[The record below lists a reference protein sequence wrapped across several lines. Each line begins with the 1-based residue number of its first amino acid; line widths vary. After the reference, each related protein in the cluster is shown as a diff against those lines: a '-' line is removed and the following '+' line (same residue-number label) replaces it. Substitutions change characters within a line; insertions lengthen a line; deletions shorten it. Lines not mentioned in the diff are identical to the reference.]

1 VTEAQQRYRRLG
13 KYELHQL
20 LGEGAMGIVWKAYD
34 TVLRRFVA
42 LKLLSS
48 SFRKTKD
55 MQERFLREA
64 RAAGAIQHANIV
76 TVYDLGESDGQ
87 LYIAMELVEGRD
99 LSDMIALRDP
109 LALERKLDITIEV
122 LAGLHFAHQRG
133 VIHRDVKPSNVRVM
147 PDGRIKIMDFGIARL
162 QKADATGS
170 GAIVGTPT
178 YMAPEQI
185 TNGAI
190 TPATDVFSVGCMLYE
205 LLCYQRPFEAESVHG
220 VLYQVL
226 TTEPRPLRTVAPS
239 IPAALERVV
248 AKAMNKVPHER
259 YESAGQMMST
269 LQQIRAALS
278 GADEEATQPLGRW
291 TPLPRPMLK
300 LITHASMKARLAVLG
315 ALAAVV
321 LLLLYAPS
329 QPGQDSTA
337 VAVAPVLPNPPAAQP
352 SASGLTPTAP
362 PTAPGRASRGL
373 AANPDAPPV
382 SLAVSTRRDSALAAR
397 DRAIGAGAQKNSV
410 PSLLLAQTMLEASDR
425 ALQRGDQSLALRGY
439 VESAERYG
447 QAREEARTMEREARR
462 IVERVTPLVQAIPTG
477 RAAANAG
484 VYLARAESLLT
495 QQDFTLAKMAAQ
507 SAEQIGIDAGIAPPS
522 TQPADPRAAIDV
534 LLSDLERALASERI
548 SNIRVLYPGLTDAD
562 QRAWESFF
570 RDWNQITAKFTI
582 EDFDAR
588 GATATGNV
596 RAQFQ
601 YVPAAGG
608 APRINRRRFAM
619 RFEKRDVG
627 WRLAGV
633 SELK

>member
-1 VTEAQQRYRRLG
+1 MSDAQQRYRRLG

-34 TVLRRFVA
+34 TVLRRYVA

-48 SFRKTKD
+48 SFRKTHD

-76 TVYDLGESDGQ
+76 TVYDLGESEGQ

-109 LALERKLDITIEV
+109 LALERKLDIVIEV
-122 LAGLHFAHQRG
+122 LQGLSYAHERG
-133 VIHRDVKPSNVRVM
+133 VIHRDVKPSNVRIAS
-147 PDGRIKIMDFGIARL
+147 DGSVKIMDFGIARL
-162 QKADATGS
+162 QSADVTGS

-190 TPATDVFSVGCMLYE
+190 TPATDVFSVGCLLYE

-259 YESAGQMMST
+259 YESAGKMMAT

-300 LITHASMKARLAVLG
+300 LITHASMRARLAVLG

-321 LLLLYAPS
+321 VLLLYAPGPPGE
-329 QPGQDSTA
+329 QPPGA
-337 VAVAPVLPNPPAAQP
+337 VAANPPAPRQP
-352 SASGLTPTAP
+352 LGGSGGALAP
-362 PTAPGRASRGL
+362 PPL
-373 AANPDAPPV
+373 PPHAAPV
-382 SLAVSTRRDSALAAR
+382 SLAVSSRRDSAMAAR
-397 DRAIGAGAQKNSV
+397 DRAVAAGAEKNSV
-410 PSLLLAQTMLEASDR
+410 PSLLLARTMLEASDQ
-425 ALQRGDQSLALRGY
+425 ALQRGDPSLALRGY
-439 VESAERYG
+439 VESAQRYA
-447 QAREEARTMEREARR
+447 QAREEAHEMDREAQHM
-462 IVERVTPLVQAIPTG
+462 IQRVTPVVQALPAG
-477 RAAANAG
+477 RAASNAG
-484 VYLARAESLLT
+484 VFLARAESLLRE
-495 QQDFTLAKMAAQ
+495 QDFTLAKVAAQ

-522 TQPADPRAAIDV
+522 TQPAGARGAIDV
-534 LLSDLERALASERI
+534 LLDDLGRALSSQRI
-548 SNIRVLYPGLTDAD
+548 ANLRVLYPGLTEDERRSWDA
-562 QRAWESFF
+562 FF
-570 RDWNQITAKFTI
+570 REWNQITAKFTM
-582 EDFDAR
+582 EDFKTQ

-596 RAQFQ
+596 RAMFQ
-601 YVPAAGG
+601 YLPPRGG
-608 APRINRRRFAM
+608 APRVDRRRFAM
-619 RFEKRDVG
+619 RLEKKEVG
-627 WRLAGV
+627 WRLAAAT
-633 SELK
+633 ELK

>member
-34 TVLRRFVA
+34 TVLRRYVA

-76 TVYDLGESDGQ
+76 TVYDLGESEGQ
-87 LYIAMELVEGRD
+87 LFIAMELVEGRD

-109 LALERKLDITIEV
+109 LALERKLDIAIEV
-122 LAGLHFAHQRG
+122 LTGLHFAHQRG

-147 PDGRIKIMDFGIARL
+147 PDGRVKIMDFGIARL
-162 QKADATGS
+162 QKADASGS

-190 TPATDVFSVGCMLYE
+190 TAATDVFSVGCMLYE
-205 LLCYQRPFEAESVHG
+205 LLSYQRPFEAESVHG

-226 TTEPRPLRTVAPS
+226 TTEPRALRTVAPS

-269 LQQIRAALS
+269 LQQIRSALS
-278 GADEEATQPLGRW
+278 GADDEATQPLGRW
-291 TPLPRPMLK
+291 TPLPQPVLK
-300 LITHASMKARLAVLG
+300 LITHASIRARLAVLG

-321 LLLLYAPS
+321 LLLLFS
-329 QPGQDSTA
+329 PGQSSDDQLNA
-337 VAVAPVLPNPPAAQP
+337 VLAPPPPPPNPPAA
-352 SASGLTPTAP
+352 TPP
-362 PTAPGRASRGL
+362 IGL
-373 AANPDAPPV
+373 AAPPSIPDGAPV
-382 SLAVSTRRDSALAAR
+382 SMAVSLRRDSALALR
-397 DRAIGAGAQKNSV
+397 DRAVSAGALKNSV
-410 PSLLLAQTMLEASDR
+410 PAMILAETMFQSSEQ
-425 ALQRGDQSLALRGY
+425 ALQAGDQSRAIRGY
-439 VESAERYG
+439 VEAEHQYSRARE
-447 QAREEARTMEREARR
+447 QARVMDREAQQM
-462 IVERVTPLVQAIPTG
+462 VLRVAPVVQALPTG
-477 RAAANAG
+477 TAAANAG
-484 VYLARAESLLT
+484 IFLARAESLLRE
-495 QQDFTLAKMAAQ
+495 QDFTLAKVAAQ

-522 TQPADPRAAIDV
+522 PQPPNPRGAVDV
-534 LLSDLERALASERI
+534 LLADLGRALASQRI
-548 SNIRVLYPGLTDAD
+548 ANLRVLYPGLTEDERRD
-562 QRAWESFF
+562 WEAFF
-570 RDWNQITAKFTI
+570 RDWNQITARFTV
-582 EDFDAR
+582 EDFKVQQG

-596 RAQFQ
+596 RAMLE

-608 APRINRRRFAM
+608 APRIDRRRFAM
-619 RFEKRDVG
+619 RFEKKDVG
-627 WRLAGV
+627 WRLATV
-633 SELK
+633 AELK

>member
-1 VTEAQQRYRRLG
+1 MSEGQQRYRRLG

-20 LGEGAMGIVWKAYD
+20 LGEGAMGIVWKSYD
-34 TVLRRFVA
+34 TVLRRYVA

-48 SFRKTKD
+48 SFRKTQD

-76 TVYDLGESDGQ
+76 TVYDLGEAEGQ

-99 LSDMIALRDP
+99 LADMIALRDP

-147 PDGRIKIMDFGIARL
+147 PDGRVKIMDFGIARL

-190 TPATDVFSVGCMLYE
+190 TAATDVFSVGCMLYE
-205 LLCYQRPFEAESVHG
+205 LLSYQRPFEAESVHG

-226 TTEPRPLRTVAPS
+226 TTEPRALRTVAPS

-269 LQQIRAALS
+269 LQQIRSALS
-278 GADEEATQPLGRW
+278 GADDEATQPLGRW
-291 TPLPRPMLK
+291 TPLPRPVLK
-300 LITHASMKARLAVLG
+300 LITHASMRARLAVLG

-321 LLLLYAPS
+321 VLLLYAPG
-329 QPGQDSTA
+329 QPIADESSELRA
-337 VAVAPVLPNPPAAQP
+337 NPPAAAP
-352 SASGLTPTAP
+352 S
-362 PTAPGRASRGL
+362 GL
-373 AANPDAPPV
+373 AAPPSLPDAVPV

-397 DRAIGAGAQKNSV
+397 DRAVAAGALKNSV
-410 PSLLLAQTMLEASDR
+410 PAMILAETMFQASEQ
-425 ALQRGDQSLALRGY
+425 ALQAGDQSRALRGY
-439 VESAERYG
+439 FEAVQQYG
-447 QAREEARTMEREARR
+447 RARDEARAMDREAQRM
-462 IVERVTPLVQAIPTG
+462 VQRVTPVVQAIPTG
-477 RAAANAG
+477 PAAANAAIF
-484 VYLARAESLLT
+484 LARAESLLRE
-495 QQDFTLAKMAAQ
+495 QDFTLAKVAAQ
-507 SAEQIGIDAGIAPPS
+507 SAEQIGIDVGMAPPS
-522 TQPADPRAAIDV
+522 PQPPEARDAVTV
-534 LLSDLERALASERI
+534 LLDDLGRALASQRI
-548 SNIRVLYPGLTDAD
+548 ANLRVLYPGLTDEE
-562 QRAWESFF
+562 RRGWEAFF

-582 EDFDAR
+582 EDFKLQ
-588 GATATGNV
+588 GATAMGNV
-596 RAQFQ
+596 RAMFQ
-601 YVPAAGG
+601 YVPARGG
-608 APRINRRRFAM
+608 APRLDRRRFAM
-619 RFEKRDVG
+619 RFERKDVG

>member
-1 VTEAQQRYRRLG
+1 MSDGSQRYRRLG

-34 TVLRRFVA
+34 TVLRRYVA
-42 LKLLSS
+42 LKLLSA

-76 TVYDLGESDGQ
+76 TVYDLGESEGQ
-87 LYIAMELVEGRD
+87 LFIAMELVEGRD

-109 LALERKLDITIEV
+109 LALERKLDIATEV
-122 LAGLHFAHQRG
+122 LTGLQFAHQRG

-147 PDGRIKIMDFGIARL
+147 PDGRVKIMDFGIARL
-162 QKADATGS
+162 QKADSTGS

-300 LITHASMKARLAVLG
+300 LITHASMRARLIVLG

-321 LLLLYAPS
+321 LLLVYAP
-329 QPGQDSTA
+329 GQTA
-337 VAVAPVLPNPPAAQP
+337 EDPNAGFVNPPPPAPTGLVAPPAAP
-352 SASGLTPTAP
+352 TSA
-362 PTAPGRASRGL
+362 
-373 AANPDAPPV
+373 PV
-382 SLAVSTRRDSALAAR
+382 SIAVSSRRDSAIAAH
-397 DRAIGAGAQKNSV
+397 DRAIAAGAQKNSV
-410 PSLLLAQTMLEASDR
+410 PALILAQSMFEAADQ

-439 VESAERYG
+439 VEAT
-447 QAREEARTMEREARR
+447 QAYNRARDEARAMDREAQHM
-462 IVERVTPLVQAIPTG
+462 IERVTPVVQAIPTG
-477 RAAANAG
+477 RASSNAG
-484 VYLARAESLLT
+484 IFLARAESLLHE
-495 QQDFTLAKMAAQ
+495 QDFTLAKVAAQ

-522 TQPADPRAAIDV
+522 AQPAGAREGIDV
-534 LLSDLERALASERI
+534 LLSDLARALASQRI
-548 SNIRVLYPGLTDAD
+548 SNIRVLYPGLTDSE
-562 QRAWESFF
+562 RRGWEAFF
-570 RDWNQITAKFTI
+570 RDWNQITAKFTV
-582 EDFDAR
+582 EDFSVR
-588 GATATGNV
+588 GTTANGNV
-596 RAQFQ
+596 RAMFE
-601 YVPAAGG
+601 YIPAKGG
-608 APRINRRRFAM
+608 APRVDRRRFAM
-619 RFEKRDVG
+619 RFERKDVG
-627 WRLAGV
+627 WRLAAV
-633 SELK
+633 TELN

>member
-1 VTEAQQRYRRLG
+1 MSDAQQRYRRLG

-34 TVLRRFVA
+34 TVLRRYVA
-42 LKLLSS
+42 LKLLSAG
-48 SFRKTKD
+48 FRKTKD

-76 TVYDLGESDGQ
+76 TVYDLGESEGQ
-87 LYIAMELVEGRD
+87 LFIAMELVEGRD

-109 LALERKLDITIEV
+109 LALERKLDIAIEV

-162 QKADATGS
+162 QKADSTGS

-248 AKAMNKVPHER
+248 NKAMNKVPHER
-259 YESAGQMMST
+259 YESAGQMMSM

-291 TPLPRPMLK
+291 TPLPRPLLK

-321 LLLLYAPS
+321 VLLVYAPS
-329 QPGQDSTA
+329 QPADGPPSTPTGGQ
-337 VAVAPVLPNPPAAQP
+337 VIPPPA
-352 SASGLTPTAP
+352 TP
-362 PTAPGRASRGL
+362 PGGL
-373 AANPDAPPV
+373 AAPPPAPNGPPV
-382 SLAVSTRRDSALAAR
+382 SLAVSLRRDSALAAR
-397 DRAIGAGAQKNSV
+397 DRAIAAGAQKNSV

-439 VESAERYG
+439 VESAQRYA
-447 QAREEARTMEREARR
+447 QAHEEARVMDREAQHM
-462 IVERVTPLVQAIPTG
+462 IERVSPVVQALPAG

-484 VYLARAESLLT
+484 VFLARAESLLRA
-495 QQDFTLAKMAAQ
+495 QDFTLAKMAAQ

-522 TQPADPRAAIDV
+522 AQPPDARGAIEV
-534 LLSDLERALASERI
+534 LLSDLGRALASQRI
-548 SNIRVLYPGLTDAD
+548 SNIRVLYPGLTEDERRSWD
-562 QRAWESFF
+562 SFF
-570 RDWNQITAKFTI
+570 REWNQITAKFII
-582 EDFDAR
+582 EDFKVQ
-588 GATATGNV
+588 GNTATGNV
-596 RAQFQ
+596 RATFA
-601 YVPAAGG
+601 YVPERGG
-608 APRINRRRFAM
+608 APREDRRRFAM
-619 RFEKRDVG
+619 RFERKDVG
-627 WRLAGV
+627 WRLTAV
-633 SELK
+633 TELK

>member
-1 VTEAQQRYRRLG
+1 MSDAEQRYRRLG

-34 TVLRRFVA
+34 TVLRRYVA

-76 TVYDLGESDGQ
+76 TVYDLGESEGQ

-109 LALERKLDITIEV
+109 LALERKLDITTEV
-122 LAGLHFAHQRG
+122 LTGLHFAHQRG

-147 PDGRIKIMDFGIARL
+147 PDGRVKIMDFGIARL

-259 YESAGQMMST
+259 YESAGQMMAT
-269 LQQIRAALS
+269 LQQIRSALS
-278 GADEEATQPLGRW
+278 GADDEATQPLGRW
-291 TPLPRPMLK
+291 TPLPKPLLK
-300 LITHASMKARLAVLG
+300 LITYASMRARLAVLG

-321 LLLLYAPS
+321 LLLLFS
-329 QPGQDSTA
+329 PGQSGDSQANA
-337 VAVAPVLPNPPAAQP
+337 VLAPPPVIPPAPATPLIVPPTVTEAPV
-352 SASGLTPTAP
+352 SM
-362 PTAPGRASRGL
+362 
-373 AANPDAPPV
+373 
-382 SLAVSTRRDSALAAR
+382 AVTNRRDSAFAAR
-397 DRAIGAGAQKNSV
+397 DRAIAAGALKNSV
-410 PSLLLAQTMLEASDR
+410 AAWILAESMFQASEQ
-425 ALQRGDQSLALRGY
+425 ALQSGDQSRAIRGY
-439 VESAERYG
+439 VEAVSQYSRARA
-447 QAREEARTMEREARR
+447 QARGMDREARVM
-462 IVERVTPLVQAIPTG
+462 VERVAPVVQAIPTG
-477 RAAANAG
+477 AAAANAAIF
-484 VYLARAESLLT
+484 LARAESLLRE
-495 QQDFTLAKMAAQ
+495 QDFTLAKVAAQ

-522 TQPADPRAAIDV
+522 AQPAGPRAAVDV
-534 LLSDLERALASERI
+534 LLSDLGRALSSQRI
-548 SNIRVLYPGLTDAD
+548 ANLRVLYPSLTEEE
-562 QRAWESFF
+562 RRGWERFF
-570 RDWNQITAKFTI
+570 RDWNQITAKFSVDNFRVQPNAT
-582 EDFDAR
+582 
-588 GATATGNV
+588 TATGEV
-596 RAQFQ
+596 HATFQ
-601 YVPAAGG
+601 YVPSTGG
-608 APRINRRRFAM
+608 APRVDRRRFEM
-619 RFEKRDVG
+619 RFEKKEVG
-627 WRLAGV
+627 WRLAAV
-633 SELK
+633 NELK

>member
-1 VTEAQQRYRRLG
+1 MTDSQQRYRRLG

-34 TVLRRFVA
+34 TVLRRYVA

-76 TVYDLGESDGQ
+76 TVYDLGESEGQ
-87 LYIAMELVEGRD
+87 LYIAMELVEGHD

-109 LALERKLDITIEV
+109 LALERKLDITMEV

-133 VIHRDVKPSNVRVM
+133 VIHRDVKPSNVRIM

-190 TPATDVFSVGCMLYE
+190 TAATDVFSVGCLLYE
-205 LLCYQRPFEAESVHG
+205 LLCYRRPFEAESVHG

-300 LITHASMKARLAVLG
+300 LITHASMRARLAVLG

-321 LLLLYAPS
+321 VLLLYAP
-329 QPGQDSTA
+329 G
-337 VAVAPVLPNPPAAQP
+337 PPAEEAGGAAATISPAQHVAGGGGP
-352 SASGLTPTAP
+352 G
-362 PTAPGRASRGL
+362 APGGPGGL
-373 AANPDAPPV
+373 AAPPPPPRTALV
-382 SLAVSTRRDSALAAR
+382 SLAVSSRRDSALAAR
-397 DRAIGAGAQKNSV
+397 DRAITAGAQKNSV
-410 PSLLLAQTMLEASDR
+410 PSLLLAQTMLETSDR
-425 ALQRGDQSLALRGY
+425 ALERGDQSLALRGY
-439 VESAERYG
+439 VESAQRYA
-447 QAREEARTMEREARR
+447 QARDEARAMEREAQHM
-462 IVERVTPLVQAIPTG
+462 IQRVTPVVQALPAG

-484 VYLARAESLLT
+484 VFLARAESLLRE
-495 QQDFTLAKMAAQ
+495 QDYTLAKVAAQ

-522 TQPADPRAAIDV
+522 TQPADARGAIDV
-534 LLSDLERALASERI
+534 LLDDLGRALASQRI
-548 SNIRVLYPGLTDAD
+548 SNLRVLYPGLTEEE
-562 QRAWESFF
+562 RSSWEAFF
-570 RDWNQITAKFTI
+570 REWNQITAKFTV
-582 EDFDAR
+582 EDFKTQ
-588 GATATGNV
+588 GASATGNV
-596 RAQFQ
+596 RALFQ
-601 YVPAAGG
+601 YVPAHGG
-608 APRINRRRFAM
+608 APRMDRRRFAM
-619 RFEKRDVG
+619 RFEKKDVG
-627 WRLAGV
+627 WRLAAV
-633 SELK
+633 TELK

>member
-1 VTEAQQRYRRLG
+1 VTDSQQRYRRLG

-34 TVLRRFVA
+34 TVLRRYVA

-76 TVYDLGESDGQ
+76 TVYDLGESEGQ

-109 LALERKLDITIEV
+109 LALERKLDITMEV

-133 VIHRDVKPSNVRVM
+133 VIHRDVKPSNVRIM

-190 TPATDVFSVGCMLYE
+190 TAATDVFSVGCLLYE
-205 LLCYQRPFEAESVHG
+205 LLCYRRPFEAESVHG

-300 LITHASMKARLAVLG
+300 LITHASMRARLAVLG

-321 LLLLYAPS
+321 VLLLYAP
-329 QPGQDSTA
+329 G
-337 VAVAPVLPNPPAAQP
+337 PPAEEPGGAATTIPPAQHVAGGAGP
-352 SASGLTPTAP
+352 G
-362 PTAPGRASRGL
+362 APGGPGGL
-373 AANPDAPPV
+373 AAPPPPPRTALV
-382 SLAVSTRRDSALAAR
+382 SLAVSSRRDSALAAR
-397 DRAIGAGAQKNSV
+397 DRAITAGAQKNSV
-410 PSLLLAQTMLEASDR
+410 PSLLLAQTMLETSDR
-425 ALQRGDQSLALRGY
+425 ALERGDQSLALRGY
-439 VESAERYG
+439 VESAQRYA
-447 QAREEARTMEREARR
+447 QARDEARAMEREAQHM
-462 IVERVTPLVQAIPTG
+462 IQRVTPVVQALPAG

-484 VYLARAESLLT
+484 VFLARAESLLRE
-495 QQDFTLAKMAAQ
+495 QDYTLAKVAAQ

-522 TQPADPRAAIDV
+522 TQPADARGAIDV
-534 LLSDLERALASERI
+534 LLDDLGRALASQRI
-548 SNIRVLYPGLTDAD
+548 SNLRVLYPGLTEEE
-562 QRAWESFF
+562 RRSWEAFF
-570 RDWNQITAKFTI
+570 REWNQITAKFTV
-582 EDFDAR
+582 EDFKTQ
-588 GATATGNV
+588 GASATGNV
-596 RAQFQ
+596 RALFQ
-601 YVPAAGG
+601 YVPAHGG
-608 APRINRRRFAM
+608 APRIDRRRFAM
-619 RFEKRDVG
+619 RFEKKDAG
-627 WRLAGV
+627 WRLAAV
-633 SELK
+633 TELK

>member
-1 VTEAQQRYRRLG
+1 MSDTSQRYRRLG

-34 TVLRRFVA
+34 TVLRRYVA
-42 LKLLSS
+42 LKLLSA

-76 TVYDLGESDGQ
+76 TVYDLGESEGQ
-87 LYIAMELVEGRD
+87 LFIAMELVEGRD

-109 LALERKLDITIEV
+109 LALERKLDIATEV
-122 LAGLHFAHQRG
+122 LTGLQFAHQRG

-147 PDGRIKIMDFGIARL
+147 PDGRVKIMDFGIARL
-162 QKADATGS
+162 QKADSTGS

-300 LITHASMKARLAVLG
+300 LITHASMRARLIVLG

-321 LLLLYAPS
+321 LLLVYAP
-329 QPGQDSTA
+329 GQTA
-337 VAVAPVLPNPPAAQP
+337 EDPNAGFVNPPPPAPTGLVAPPAAP
-352 SASGLTPTAP
+352 TSA
-362 PTAPGRASRGL
+362 
-373 AANPDAPPV
+373 PV
-382 SLAVSTRRDSALAAR
+382 SIAVSSRRDSAIAAH
-397 DRAIGAGAQKNSV
+397 DRAIAAGAQKNSV
-410 PSLLLAQTMLEASDR
+410 PALILAQSMFEAADQ

-439 VESAERYG
+439 VEAT
-447 QAREEARTMEREARR
+447 QAYNRARDEARAMDREAQHM
-462 IVERVTPLVQAIPTG
+462 IERVTPVVQAIPTG
-477 RAAANAG
+477 RASSNAG
-484 VYLARAESLLT
+484 IFLARAESLLHE
-495 QQDFTLAKMAAQ
+495 QDFTLAKVAAQ

-522 TQPADPRAAIDV
+522 AQPAGAREGIDV
-534 LLSDLERALASERI
+534 LLSDLARALASQRI
-548 SNIRVLYPGLTDAD
+548 SNIRVLYPGLTDSE
-562 QRAWESFF
+562 RRGWEAFF
-570 RDWNQITAKFTI
+570 RDWNQITAKFTV
-582 EDFDAR
+582 EDFSVR
-588 GATATGNV
+588 GTTANGNV
-596 RAQFQ
+596 RAMFE
-601 YVPAAGG
+601 YIPAKGG
-608 APRINRRRFAM
+608 APRVDRRRFAM
-619 RFEKRDVG
+619 RFERKDVG
-627 WRLAGV
+627 WRLAAV
-633 SELK
+633 TELK

>member
-1 VTEAQQRYRRLG
+1 MSDASQRYRRLG

-34 TVLRRFVA
+34 TVLRRYVA
-42 LKLLSS
+42 LKLLSA

-76 TVYDLGESDGQ
+76 TVYDLGESEGQ
-87 LYIAMELVEGRD
+87 LFIAMELVEGRD

-109 LALERKLDITIEV
+109 LALERKLDIATEV
-122 LAGLHFAHQRG
+122 LTGLQFAHQRG

-147 PDGRIKIMDFGIARL
+147 PDGRVKIMDFGIARL
-162 QKADATGS
+162 QKADSTGS

-300 LITHASMKARLAVLG
+300 LITHASMRARLIVLG

-321 LLLLYAPS
+321 LLLVYAP
-329 QPGQDSTA
+329 GQTA
-337 VAVAPVLPNPPAAQP
+337 EDPNAGFVNPPPPAPTGLVAPPAAP
-352 SASGLTPTAP
+352 TSA
-362 PTAPGRASRGL
+362 
-373 AANPDAPPV
+373 PV
-382 SLAVSTRRDSALAAR
+382 SIAVSSRRDSAIAAH
-397 DRAIGAGAQKNSV
+397 DRAIAAGAQKNSV
-410 PSLLLAQTMLEASDR
+410 PALILAQSMFEAADQ

-439 VESAERYG
+439 VEAT
-447 QAREEARTMEREARR
+447 QAYNRARDEARAMDREAQHM
-462 IVERVTPLVQAIPTG
+462 IERVTPVVQAIPTG
-477 RAAANAG
+477 RASSNAG
-484 VYLARAESLLT
+484 IFLARAESLLHE
-495 QQDFTLAKMAAQ
+495 QDFTLAKVAAQ

-522 TQPADPRAAIDV
+522 AQPAGAREGIDV
-534 LLSDLERALASERI
+534 LLSDLARALASQRI
-548 SNIRVLYPGLTDAD
+548 SNIRVLYPGLTDSE
-562 QRAWESFF
+562 RRGWEAFF
-570 RDWNQITAKFTI
+570 RDWNQITAKFTV
-582 EDFDAR
+582 EDFSVR
-588 GATATGNV
+588 GTTANGNV
-596 RAQFQ
+596 RAMFE
-601 YVPAAGG
+601 YIPAKGG
-608 APRINRRRFAM
+608 APRVDRRRFAM
-619 RFEKRDVG
+619 RFERKDVG
-627 WRLAGV
+627 WRLAAV
-633 SELK
+633 TELN

>member
-1 VTEAQQRYRRLG
+1 MSDASQRYRRLG

-34 TVLRRFVA
+34 TVLRRYVA
-42 LKLLSS
+42 LKLLSA

-76 TVYDLGESDGQ
+76 TVYDLGESEGQ
-87 LYIAMELVEGRD
+87 LFIAMELVEGRD

-109 LALERKLDITIEV
+109 LALERKLDIAIEV
-122 LAGLHFAHQRG
+122 LTGLQFAHQRG

-147 PDGRIKIMDFGIARL
+147 PDGRVKIMDFGIARL
-162 QKADATGS
+162 QKADTTGS

-300 LITHASMKARLAVLG
+300 LITHASMRARVAVLA

-321 LLLLYAPS
+321 LLLVYASGQTAEDPS
-329 QPGQDSTA
+329 PA
-337 VAVAPVLPNPPAAQP
+337 VVNPPPPAPTGLSAPPAAP
-352 SASGLTPTAP
+352 TGVPISMYLT
-362 PTAPGRASRGL
+362 S
-373 AANPDAPPV
+373 
-382 SLAVSTRRDSALAAR
+382 RRDSAIAAH
-397 DRAIGAGAQKNSV
+397 DRAIAAGAQKNSV
-410 PSLLLAQTMLEASDR
+410 PALILAQSMFEAADQ
-425 ALQRGDQSLALRGY
+425 ALQRGDQSLAVRGY
-439 VESAERYG
+439 IEAT
-447 QAREEARTMEREARR
+447 QAYARAHEEARAMDREAQHM
-462 IVERVTPLVQAIPTG
+462 IERVSPVVQAIPTG
-477 RAAANAG
+477 RAASNAG
-484 VYLARAESLLT
+484 VFLARAESLLHE
-495 QQDFTLAKMAAQ
+495 QDFTLAKVAAQ

-522 TQPADPRAAIDV
+522 AQPAGAREGIDV
-534 LLSDLERALASERI
+534 LLSDLARALASQRI
-548 SNIRVLYPGLTDAD
+548 SNIRVLYPGLTDSE
-562 QRAWESFF
+562 RRGWEAFF

-582 EDFDAR
+582 EDFRVD
-588 GATATGNV
+588 GTTATGNV
-596 RAQFQ
+596 RAMFE
-601 YVPAAGG
+601 YVPARGG
-608 APRINRRRFAM
+608 APRVDRRRFAM
-619 RFEKRDVG
+619 RFERKDVG
-627 WRLAGV
+627 WRLAAV
-633 SELK
+633 TELK

>member
-1 VTEAQQRYRRLG
+1 MSGAPPPLPPPSPAPPPQRYRRLG

-20 LGEGAMGIVWKAYD
+20 LGEGAMGIVWKSYD
-34 TVLRRFVA
+34 TVLRRYVA
-42 LKLLSS
+42 LKLLSA

-76 TVYDLGESDGQ
+76 TVYDLGEAEGQ

-122 LAGLHFAHQRG
+122 LDGLHFAHQRG

-147 PDGRIKIMDFGIARL
+147 TDGRIKIMDFGIARL
-162 QKADATGS
+162 QKAESTGS
-170 GAIVGTPT
+170 GSIVGTPT

-259 YESAGQMMST
+259 YESAGQMMSM

-291 TPLPRPMLK
+291 TPLPRPVLK
-300 LITHASMKARLAVLG
+300 LITHASMRARLAVLG

-321 LLLLYAPS
+321 VLLLYAPG
-329 QPGQDSTA
+329 QPAAEPGNAGGANPS
-337 VAVAPVLPNPPAAQP
+337 VSAPPPGFGAPPPAA
-352 SASGLTPTAP
+352 GVE
-362 PTAPGRASRGL
+362 
-373 AANPDAPPV
+373 PV
-382 SLAVSTRRDSALAAR
+382 SIAVSTRRDSALAAR
-397 DRAIGAGAQKNSV
+397 DRAIVAGAQKNTV
-410 PSLLLAQTMLEASDR
+410 PALLLAETMFQASEQ

-439 VESAERYG
+439 VEAAQRFG
-447 QAREEARTMEREARR
+447 HARDEARAMDREAQRM
-462 IVERVTPLVQAIPTG
+462 IDRVTPVVQAIPTG
-477 RAAANAG
+477 PAAANAG
-484 VYLARAESLLT
+484 VFLARAESLLR
-495 QQDFTLAKMAAQ
+495 QQDFTLAKVAAQ

-522 TQPADPRAAIDV
+522 TQPPEARAAVDV
-534 LLSDLERALASERI
+534 LLDDLGRALASQRI
-548 SNIRVLYPGLTDAD
+548 SNIRVLYPGLTDAE
-562 QRAWESFF
+562 RRGWEAFF
-570 RDWNQITAKFTI
+570 RDWNQITAKFTV
-582 EDFDAR
+582 EDFKVQ

-596 RAQFQ
+596 HAMFE
-601 YVPAAGG
+601 YVPAPGG
-608 APRINRRRFAM
+608 APRVDRRRFAM
-619 RFEKRDVG
+619 RFEKKDAG
-627 WRLAGV
+627 WRLAAV
-633 SELK
+633 NELK

>member
-1 VTEAQQRYRRLG
+1 MSDAQQRYRRLG

-34 TVLRRFVA
+34 TVLRRYVA
-42 LKLLSS
+42 LKLLSTG
-48 SFRKTKD
+48 FRKTKD

-76 TVYDLGESDGQ
+76 TVYDLGESEGQ
-87 LYIAMELVEGRD
+87 LFIAMELVEGRD

-109 LALERKLDITIEV
+109 LALERKLDIAIEV

-162 QKADATGS
+162 QKADSTGS

-248 AKAMNKVPHER
+248 NKAMNKVPHER
-259 YESAGQMMST
+259 YESAGQMMAM

-321 LLLLYAPS
+321 VLLVYAPS
-329 QPGQDSTA
+329 QPADGPSNTTA
-337 VAVAPVLPNPPAAQP
+337 GGPVIPPPA
-352 SASGLTPTAP
+352 TP
-362 PTAPGRASRGL
+362 PGGL
-373 AANPDAPPV
+373 AAPPPAPDGQPV
-382 SLAVSTRRDSALAAR
+382 LLAVSVRRDSALAAR
-397 DRAIGAGAQKNSV
+397 DRAIAAGAQKNSV

-439 VESAERYG
+439 VESAQRYA
-447 QAREEARTMEREARR
+447 QAHEEARAMDREAQHM
-462 IVERVTPLVQAIPTG
+462 IERVSPVVQAIPAG

-484 VYLARAESLLT
+484 VFLARAESLLRA
-495 QQDFTLAKMAAQ
+495 QDFTLAKMAAQ

-522 TQPADPRAAIDV
+522 AQPPDARGAIDV
-534 LLSDLERALASERI
+534 LLSDLGRALASQRI
-548 SNIRVLYPGLTDAD
+548 SNIRVLYPGLTEDERRSWD
-562 QRAWESFF
+562 SFF
-570 RDWNQITAKFTI
+570 REWNQITAKFVI
-582 EDFDAR
+582 EDFKVQ
-588 GATATGNV
+588 GSTATGNV
-596 RAQFQ
+596 RATFD
-601 YVPAAGG
+601 YVPERGG
-608 APRINRRRFAM
+608 APREDRRRFAM
-619 RFEKRDVG
+619 RFERKDVG
-627 WRLAGV
+627 WRLTAV
-633 SELK
+633 TELK

>member
-1 VTEAQQRYRRLG
+1 MSEAQQRYRRLG

-34 TVLRRFVA
+34 TVLRRYVA

-122 LAGLHFAHQRG
+122 LTGLHFAHQRG
-133 VIHRDVKPSNVRVM
+133 VIHRDVKPSNVRMM
-147 PDGRIKIMDFGIARL
+147 PDGRVKIMDFGIARL

-190 TPATDVFSVGCMLYE
+190 TAATDVFSVGCMLYE

-226 TTEPRPLRTVAPS
+226 TTEPRALRTVAPS

-269 LQQIRAALS
+269 LQQIRSALS
-278 GADEEATQPLGRW
+278 GADDEATQPLGRW
-291 TPLPRPMLK
+291 TPLPQPLLK
-300 LITHASMKARLAVLG
+300 LITHASMRARLAVLG

-321 LLLLYAPS
+321 LLLWFS
-329 QPGQDSTA
+329 PGQSSDDQLNA
-337 VAVAPVLPNPPAAQP
+337 VLAPPPNPPAATQP
-352 SASGLTPTAP
+352 M
-362 PTAPGRASRGL
+362 GL
-373 AANPDAPPV
+373 AAPPAIPDGAPV
-382 SLAVSTRRDSALAAR
+382 SMAVSLRRDSALAAR
-397 DRAIGAGAQKNSV
+397 DRAVSAGALKNSV
-410 PSLLLAQTMLEASDR
+410 PAMILGETMFQSSEQ
-425 ALQRGDQSLALRGY
+425 ALQAGDQSRAIRGY
-439 VESAERYG
+439 LEAEQQYG
-447 QAREEARTMEREARR
+447 RAREQARVMDREAQQM
-462 IVERVTPLVQAIPTG
+462 VQRVAPVVQALPTG
-477 RAAANAG
+477 AAAANAG
-484 VYLARAESLLT
+484 IFLARAESLLRE
-495 QQDFTLAKMAAQ
+495 QDFTLAKVAAQ
-507 SAEQIGIDAGIAPPS
+507 SAEQIGVEAGIAPPS
-522 TQPADPRAAIDV
+522 TQPPNPRGAVDV
-534 LLSDLERALASERI
+534 LLADLGRALSSQRI
-548 SNIRVLYPGLTDAD
+548 ANVRVLYPGLTEDE
-562 QRAWESFF
+562 RRGWEAFF
-570 RDWNQITAKFTI
+570 RDWNRITAKFTVD
-582 EDFDAR
+582 DFKVQQ
-588 GATATGNV
+588 GGVTATGNV
-596 RAQFQ
+596 RAMFE
-601 YVPAAGG
+601 YVPAGGG
-608 APRINRRRFAM
+608 APRVDRRRFAM
-619 RFEKRDVG
+619 RFEKKDVG
-627 WRLAGV
+627 WRLATV